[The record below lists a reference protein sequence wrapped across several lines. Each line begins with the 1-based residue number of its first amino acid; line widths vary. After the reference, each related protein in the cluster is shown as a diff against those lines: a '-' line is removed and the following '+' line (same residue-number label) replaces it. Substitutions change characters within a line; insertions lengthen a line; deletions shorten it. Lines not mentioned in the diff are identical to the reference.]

1 MLGTCVRGPHSVV
14 WGVVGCVVGA
24 PRRDDAGDHAGT
36 GVCAAHVSSSGR
48 QKRIEVRAMGWS
60 LEGRRLATANNEGS
74 VATWSGLDFSHLN
87 TTQLHTDRDTGSGV
101 PIHALAWL
109 RDGASFVTGDAQVIT
124 TNIETPRFWIDP
136 LRNWAAWARCILI
149 RPTRVHGTLP
159 QGTLHYI
166 EWGGARLD
174 TKDLCPAPGLGIAA
188 LAVAPTT
195 VTPRPTHTRPQELAP
210 TEVNLTPQYRLRAIK
225 KFWVTFLF
233 VFFGKVVWQL

>member
-1 MLGTCVRGPHSVV
+1 MRRWRAH
-14 WGVVGCVVGA
+14 
-24 PRRDDAGDHAGT
+24 RRDDAGDHAGT

-109 RDGASFVTGDAQVIT
+109 RDGASFVTGDAQVII

-136 LRNWAAWARCILI
+136 LRNWAAWARCILM
-149 RPTRVHGTLP
+149 RPTRGARYFAPGHAALHRVGRRAAGH
-159 QGTLHYI
+159 QGLVP
-166 EWGGARLD
+166 GARLGD
-174 TKDLCPAPGLGIAA
+174 RRARRCANHGNATPYTH
-188 LAVAPTT
+188 APT
-195 VTPRPTHTRPQELAP
+195 
-210 TEVNLTPQYRLRAIK
+210 RASSD
-225 KFWVTFLF
+225 
-233 VFFGKVVWQL
+233 GS

>member
-74 VATWSGLDFSHLN
+74 VASWSGLDFSHLN

-195 VTPRPTHTRPQELAP
+195 VTPRPAHTRPQELRARAP
-210 TEVNLTPQYRLRAIK
+210 SLNNTVGAARLDLIDKSSARDGRPS
-225 KFWVTFLF
+225 F
-233 VFFGKVVWQL
+233 